1 MSELDRPSPE
11 EMGLPKEAIDFDAAK
26 ARANLEAKK
35 EKDYYRRPADAAFDK
50 KDIKFS
56 ELEAIGDVVLGNVD
70 PRTLTEEEFRISPKL
85 LYHGAKQDQLEFDD
99 SVDYT
104 SKSLETQTGSST
116 VGNGFYTTPELRNA
130 EIYSEERRGTA
141 SEAKVQG
148 LLPFQA
154 KMLDMR
160 AKINPRRNA
169 PVTKDFAQ
177 EWLSFY
183 QDYFKSEF
191 PTGKPDLEGKPLSEQ
206 AWIANWHNITSSYQR
221 LLKGRI
227 ASGDALVLRQ
237 LLDRSER
244 GRGTETEHAA
254 TLFTKFML
262 SKGYDGLIYNE
273 GGDRWDQEH
282 TTSVVFY
289 NPKKIGTYETWQSR
303 KH

>member
-1 MSELDRPSPE
+1 
-11 EMGLPKEAIDFDAAK
+11 
-26 ARANLEAKK
+26 
-35 EKDYYRRPADAAFDK
+35 
-50 KDIKFS
+50 
-56 ELEAIGDVVLGNVD
+56 
-70 PRTLTEEEFRISPKL
+70 
-85 LYHGAKQDQLEFDD
+85 
-99 SVDYT
+99 
-104 SKSLETQTGSST
+104 
-116 VGNGFYTTPELRNA
+116 
-130 EIYSEERRGTA
+130 
-141 SEAKVQG
+141 
-148 LLPFQA
+148 
-154 KMLDMR
+154 MLDMR